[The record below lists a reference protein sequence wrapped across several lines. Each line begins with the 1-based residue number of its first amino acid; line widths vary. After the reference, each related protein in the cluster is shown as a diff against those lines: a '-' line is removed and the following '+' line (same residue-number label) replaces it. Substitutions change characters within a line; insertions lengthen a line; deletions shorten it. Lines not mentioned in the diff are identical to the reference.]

1 VNLGLA
7 AVAVA
12 IVAGGVIA
20 VSAREARVGVL
31 GLTLCAVT
39 VPLMGGAL
47 PEPLPLAARLVAAI
61 LAGYL
66 LWMAVRRQPLT
77 RGSTLG
83 WPVEALLA
91 IGAGVAG
98 FAASGF
104 AGPAGGPP
112 EAEATAFALA
122 ALAIGPLLVGR
133 DILRLAIGLVLSV
146 LAGSVGR
153 VALVGS
159 PSPLEQ
165 LVLAGL
171 TVAVAGAA
179 GTIARGSIRAG
190 SGLELHLLRRPA
202 AGPADLAGPRGPAAE
217 EGRVARDGTP
227 RQAMPGPR

>member
-12 IVAGGVIA
+12 IVAGGVIS

-91 IGAGVAG
+91 TAAGVTG

-165 LVLAGL
+165 LVLAAL

-202 AGPADLAGPRGPAAE
+202 AGPAGPPGTGSSPEEEARVGRGRAPRRA
-217 EGRVARDGTP
+217 TP
-227 RQAMPGPR
+227 SPP

>member
-1 VNLGLA
+1 MNPGLA
-7 AVAVA
+7 VLAVA

-31 GLTLCAVT
+31 GLTLCTVT
-39 VPLMGGAL
+39 APLMGGSL
-47 PEPLPLAARLVAAI
+47 PEPLPLAARLVAAV

-66 LWMAVRRQPLT
+66 LWIAVRRQPVT

-91 IGAGVAG
+91 AAAGVAG

-122 ALAIGPLLVGR
+122 ALAVGPLLVGR
-133 DILRLAIGLVLSV
+133 DILRLAIGLVLGI

-153 VALVGS
+153 VALAGS
-159 PSPLEQ
+159 PAPLEQ
-165 LVLAGL
+165 LVLAAL

-179 GTIARGSIRAG
+179 GTIARGSIRSG
-190 SGLELHLLRRPA
+190 SGLELQVSRKPA
-202 AGPADLAGPRGPAAE
+202 AGPGDGGTEPPVTRADGLRRALPG
-217 EGRVARDGTP
+217 AR
-227 RQAMPGPR
+227 